1 MAITIDGTDGI
12 SPLKASGQTQ
22 TTTGTA
28 ASPAIASSSDTDTG
42 FFFGT
47 NEVNISTGGST
58 RAKVDSSGNVGI
70 GTTSPSKKLHGDS
83 SADQIR
89 LSDGSGGFEL
99 RAGNVF
105 KISDDGTE
113 RIRVDGSGQLG
124 IGSQSPD
131 AELHVGGSEPHIDVG
146 PDSGNRGKIGY
157 KSNDL
162 FFGTSSSAGE
172 FIFKNNVG
180 STDHPDASGTARA
193 KLESNGGQLFAVVST

>member
-1 MAITIDGTDGI
+1 M
-12 SPLKASGQTQ
+12 
-22 TTTGTA
+22 
-28 ASPAIASSSDTDTG
+28 
-42 FFFGT
+42 
-47 NEVNISTGGST
+47 
-58 RAKVDSSGNVGI
+58 DSSGNVGI
-70 GTTSPSKKLHGDS
+70 GTTSPSKKLHIDS

-105 KISDDGTE
+105 EISDDGTE

-131 AELHVGGSEPHIDVG
+131 AELHVGGEPHIDVG

-162 FFGTSSSAGE
+162 FFGTVLVRVNLYL
-172 FIFKNNVG
+172 K
-180 STDHPDASGTARA
+180 TT
-193 KLESNGGQLFAVVST
+193 

>member
-42 FFFGT
+42 FFGT

-58 RAKVDSSGNVGI
+58 RAKVDSSGNVV
-70 GTTSPSKKLHGDS
+70 GTTSPSKKLHIDS

-113 RIRVDGSGQLG
+113 RIKLMAQASWALAVKVLTLNFMLEGVS
-124 IGSQSPD
+124 
-131 AELHVGGSEPHIDVG
+131 HI
-146 PDSGNRGKIGY
+146 
-157 KSNDL
+157 L
-162 FFGTSSSAGE
+162 M
-172 FIFKNNVG
+172 
-180 STDHPDASGTARA
+180 
-193 KLESNGGQLFAVVST
+193 